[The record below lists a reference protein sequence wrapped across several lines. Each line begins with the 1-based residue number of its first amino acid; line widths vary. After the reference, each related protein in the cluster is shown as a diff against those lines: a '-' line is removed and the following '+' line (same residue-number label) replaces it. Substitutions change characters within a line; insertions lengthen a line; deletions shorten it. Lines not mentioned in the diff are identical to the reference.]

1 LTKLAVFRSTKA
13 NESRLDQQ
21 AAFVFAKQ
29 KFSCIQSKSQTAVI
43 MHQPHHFVTVTAK
56 LF

>member
-1 LTKLAVFRSTKA
+1 LTKLAVFRSTKD

-21 AAFVFAKQ
+21 AAFVFLSQA
-29 KFSCIQSKSQTAVI
+29 FCCIYSKSPSAGITD
-43 MHQPHHFVTVTAK
+43 QPHHFVTVTAK